1 VRARRNRLVLALA
14 AVVSVGIVGAWFPVS
29 ALLHQREEL
38 AAASAQLSRL
48 DEQNAAIGRHER
60 QLRTLSALGRIAQ
73 EQYDLVPPGDQAYQ
87 VLPPSGANSSDGKLA
102 PTGPAGS
109 SGRGSSRASGR
120 GGSSSSSRSSGSRHL
135 AATTGGFFTRVV
147 RTLEFW
153 R

>member
-1 VRARRNRLVLALA
+1 MRRNRLALALSVLASA
-14 AVVSVGIVGAWFPVS
+14 GIVSAWFPVS
-29 ALLHQREEL
+29 SLLHQREQL

-48 DEQNAAIGRHER
+48 DGENAALGRHER

-73 EQYDLVPPGDQAYQ
+73 EQLDLVPPGDQAYQ
-87 VLPPSGANSSDGKLA
+87 VLPPSGTSSSDGTLA

-109 SGRGSSRASGR
+109 GGRGSSRASGR
-120 GGSSSSSRSSGSRHL
+120 AGGTSGASPPPGSTR
-135 AATTGGFFTRVV
+135 AATTTGGFFTRIL